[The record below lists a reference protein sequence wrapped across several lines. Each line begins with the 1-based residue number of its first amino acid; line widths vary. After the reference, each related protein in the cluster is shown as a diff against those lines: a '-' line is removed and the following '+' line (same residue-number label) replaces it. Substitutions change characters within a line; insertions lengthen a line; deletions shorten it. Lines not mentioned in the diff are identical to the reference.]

1 MSQEPQKSDAP
12 DYSKTLFLPQTEF
25 PMRAGLPQREPEIL
39 KYWNEIDLYGKLRES
54 AEGRAKFVLHDGPPY
69 ANGNIH
75 IGHALNKILK
85 DVVTKSQQMLGFD
98 SNYVPGWDCHG
109 LPIEWKIEEENY
121 RSKGKPKPD
130 FRDSTAMVAFRK
142 ECRAYATH
150 WLNVQRE
157 EFKRLGIIGDW
168 DHPYATMDYA
178 AEAQI
183 ARELMKFAANG
194 TLYRGSKPVMWSVVE
209 KTALAEAEVEY
220 EDYTSDMVWVKFP
233 VTSPAHGV
241 LAEAAVV
248 IWTTTPWT
256 LPGNRA
262 ISFSPK
268 IAYGLYK
275 VTDAPADNWAKT
287 GDLLI
292 LADALAEEVFKQAR
306 VTAFEKV
313 RDLPGDTL
321 DAVECAHPLK
331 GFGGGYEFTVPL
343 LPGDHVTD
351 DTGTGFVHTAPGH
364 GREDFDVWTANARDL
379 DARGINTAIPY
390 TVDENGAYTDH
401 APGFTGKRVINDKGE
416 KGDANDAVI
425 KALVEAGKLLAR
437 GRLKHQYPHSWR
449 SKKPVIFRN
458 TPQWFIA
465 MDKDIAVDGKTTHGD
480 TLRARALHAISVTQ
494 WVPPSGQNRIN
505 GMIAGR
511 PDWVIS
517 RQRAW
522 GVPIAVFVRDNGD
535 GSAEI
540 LQDEIVNQ
548 RIVEAFMEEGADAW
562 YMDGARERFLGERS
576 AEDWNKVDD
585 ILDVWFDSGSTHAF
599 VLEDRQNFPNLGN
612 IVRKVDGG
620 DDTVMYLEGS
630 DQHRGWFHSS
640 LLESSGTRGRAPYD
654 VVLTHGFTL
663 DENGRKMSKSLG
675 NTVEPQKV
683 MKDSGA
689 DILRLWVCAT
699 DYADDQRIGPEILK
713 NTIETYRK
721 LRNSIRWMLGTLHH
735 FDPSDSV
742 AHADMPE
749 LERLMLHELAKRATI
764 VRNAYA
770 EFDYKTVVATLAAFM
785 NTELSAFYFDI
796 RKDTLYCDPPSSTAR
811 KAALTAIDIICDAI
825 LRWLAPVLS
834 FTCEEAWRM
843 YRPNAEASVHLTLFP
858 EGFDQFRD
866 ERLAAKWET
875 IRNVRRVVTGALE
888 LERAAKNIGSSLEAS
903 PLVYVSD
910 KNVFATLFDVDMAE
924 VCITSN
930 AMVTN
935 DDAPA
940 GAFTLADVPN
950 VAVVV
955 EKAIGTKCARSW
967 KILPTVGEDP
977 EYPDVSPRDAQ
988 ALREW
993 KALAAGEK
1001 PAVAVEEAAKPV
1013 AVVEQPAV
1021 EPEQQAEQAPKH
1033 GPSEEVTA
1041 DETVK
1046 KVVPALVE
1054 APAAP
1059 TAAKAKKAPAA
1070 KKPLA
1075 KKPVEAKTE
1084 AVTAEAKK
1092 TVAKKAKTR
1101 KTTAKK
1107 TTAKKANAK
1116 KAAAKKAA
1124 TKKAKAK
1131 TTKAGK
1137 AKAGKAAKSKPAF
1150 SAKKGAGK
1158 AAKKAGKKIAKK
1170 AAGKPPAAKAK
1181 KKKKKAR

>member
-1 MSQEPQKSDAP
+1 MSENPQKSDVS

-39 KYWNEIDLYGKLRES
+39 KRWNEIGLYGKLRE
-54 AEGRAKFVLHDGPPY
+54 AAAGRAKFVLHDGPPY

-121 RSKGKPKPD
+121 RSRGKQKPD
-130 FRDSTAMVAFRK
+130 FRDSAAMVAFRK
-142 ECRAYATH
+142 ECRAYAGH

-168 DHPYATMDYA
+168 DHPYATMDYF

-183 ARELMKFAANG
+183 AREQMKFAANG

-209 KTALAEAEVEY
+209 KTALAEAEIEY

-233 VTSPAHGV
+233 VAQV
-241 LAEAAVV
+241 ELASGKDLSAAVVQAVSDASIV

-262 ISFSPK
+262 ISFSSK
-268 IAYGLYK
+268 ISYGLYR
-275 VTDAPADNWAKT
+275 VTELPADNWAKA

-292 LADALAEEVFKQAR
+292 LADTLAEAVFKQAR
-306 VTAFEKV
+306 VTGFEKV
-313 RDLPGDTL
+313 G
-321 DAVECAHPLK
+321 AVPATALAAMECTHPLA
-331 GFGGGYEFTVPL
+331 GVSGGYEFRVPL
-343 LPGDHVTD
+343 LEGDHVTD

-364 GREDFDVWTANARDL
+364 GREDFDVWMSNAREL
-379 DARGINTAIPY
+379 ESRGINTVIPY
-390 TVDENGAYTDH
+390 TVDENGAFTDQ

-416 KGDANDAVI
+416 KGNANDAVI
-425 KALVEAGKLLAR
+425 KALVDAGMLLAR

-465 MDKDIAVDGKTTHGD
+465 MDKDIADNGTAKAGD

-494 WVPPSGQNRIN
+494 WLPPSGQNRIN
-505 GMIAGR
+505 GMIDSK
-511 PDWVIS
+511 PDWVLS

-522 GVPIAVFVRDNGD
+522 GVPIAVFVREKGD
-535 GSAEI
+535 GTAEI
-540 LQDEIVNQ
+540 LQDDAVNK
-548 RIVEAFMEEGADAW
+548 RITDAFEREGADAW
-562 YMDGARERFLGERS
+562 YMNGARERFLGS
-576 AEDWNKVDD
+576 YANEDWKKVDD
-585 ILDVWFDSGSTHAF
+585 ICDVWFDSGSTHAF
-599 VLEDRQNFPNLGN
+599 VLEDRQHFPSLGD
-612 IVRKVDGG
+612 IRRKIDGG
-620 DDTVMYLEGS
+620 KDTVMYLEGS
-630 DQHRGWFHSS
+630 DQHRGWFQSS
-640 LLESSGTRGRAPYD
+640 LLESCGTRGRAPFD

-663 DENGRKMSKSLG
+663 DENGRKMSKSIG

-683 MKDSGA
+683 IAQSGA

-721 LRNSIRWMLGTLHH
+721 LRNSVRWMLGTLHH
-735 FDPSDSV
+735 FKPGD
-742 AHADMPE
+742 AIAYGEMPE
-749 LERLMLHELAKRATI
+749 LERLMLHQLAEQAAI
-764 VRNAYA
+764 VRKAYA
-770 EFDYKTVVATLAAFM
+770 EFDYKTVVASLSAFM

-796 RKDTLYCDPPSSTAR
+796 RKDTLYCDPPSSLSR

-825 LRWLAPVLS
+825 LRWFAPVLS
-834 FTCEEAWRM
+834 FTCEEAWRL
-843 YRPNAEASVHLTLFP
+843 YKPDAEPSVHLTLFP
-858 EGFDQFRD
+858 EGLELFRD
-866 ERLAAKWET
+866 DALAAKWEV

-888 LERAAKNIGSSLEAS
+888 VERAAKRIGSSLEAS

-910 KNVFATLFDVDMAE
+910 KKIFETLFDIDLAE

-930 AMVTN
+930 AMASN

-940 GAFTLADVPN
+940 GAFRLNEVPG

-955 EKAIGTKCARSW
+955 EKAVGTKCARSW
-967 KILPTVGEDP
+967 KILPTVGDDA

-993 KALAAGEK
+993 KALG
-1001 PAVAVEEAAKPV
+1001 
-1013 AVVEQPAV
+1013 
-1021 EPEQQAEQAPKH
+1021 
-1033 GPSEEVTA
+1033 VT
-1041 DETVK
+1041 V
-1046 KVVPALVE
+1046 
-1054 APAAP
+1054 
-1059 TAAKAKKAPAA
+1059 
-1070 KKPLA
+1070 
-1075 KKPVEAKTE
+1075 
-1084 AVTAEAKK
+1084 
-1092 TVAKKAKTR
+1092 
-1101 KTTAKK
+1101 
-1107 TTAKKANAK
+1107 
-1116 KAAAKKAA
+1116 
-1124 TKKAKAK
+1124 
-1131 TTKAGK
+1131 
-1137 AKAGKAAKSKPAF
+1137 
-1150 SAKKGAGK
+1150 
-1158 AAKKAGKKIAKK
+1158 
-1170 AAGKPPAAKAK
+1170 
-1181 KKKKKAR
+1181 

>member
-1 MSQEPQKSDAP
+1 MSEKLQKPETS

-39 KYWNEIDLYGKLRES
+39 KVWNEIGLYERLRK
-54 AEGRAKFVLHDGPPY
+54 AAAGRPKFVLHDGPPY

-85 DVVTKSQQMLGFD
+85 DVVTKSRQMLGFD

-121 RSKGKPKPD
+121 RSKGKQKPD

-168 DHPYATMDYA
+168 DHPYATMDYF

-220 EDYTSDMVWVKFP
+220 EDYTSDTVWVKFP
-233 VTSPAHGV
+233 VRLSAGDTSQEVGDLSHASI
-241 LAEAAVV
+241 V

-262 ISFSPK
+262 ISFSSK
-268 IAYGLYK
+268 IPYGLYR
-275 VTDAPADNWAKT
+275 VTDAPIDNWTKV
-287 GDLLI
+287 GDLLV
-292 LADALAEEVFKQAR
+292 LADVLADGVLKQAR
-306 VTAFEKV
+306 ATTWERV
-313 RDLPGDTL
+313 RSVAADDL
-321 DAVECAHPLK
+321 AVMTCAHPLQNLS
-331 GFGGGYEFTVPL
+331 GGYTFKIPL
-343 LPGDHVTD
+343 LEGEHVTD

-364 GREDFDVWTANARDL
+364 GREDFDVWMSNAREL
-379 DARGINTAIPY
+379 ESRGINTTIPY
-390 TVDENGAYTDH
+390 TVDENGALTDQ
-401 APGFTGKRVINDKGE
+401 APGFAGKRVINDKGE
-416 KGDANDAVI
+416 KGDANEAVI
-425 KALVEAGKLLAR
+425 KALIDTGMLLAR

-465 MDKDIAVDGKTTHGD
+465 MDRPMGWAWHTGAAHERRLTAMNLLLSDDISADDGAMRKYSVDRDTAD
-480 TLRARALHAISVTQ
+480 SPLTLRERALHAISVTQ
-494 WVPPSGQNRIN
+494 WVPPAGQNRIT

-522 GVPIAVFVRDNGD
+522 GVPIAVFVREKAD

-540 LQDEIVNQ
+540 LQDDAVNK
-548 RIVEAFMEEGADAW
+548 RIADAFEREGADAW
-562 YMDGARERFLGERS
+562 YMDGARERFLGS
-576 AEDWNKVDD
+576 LANEDWKKIDD
-585 ILDVWFDSGSTHAF
+585 ICDVWFDSGSTHAF
-599 VLEDRQNFPNLGN
+599 VLEDPVHFPGLAG
-612 IVRKVDGG
+612 IKRKVDGG
-620 DDTVMYLEGS
+620 ADTVMYLEGS

-640 LLESSGTRGRAPYD
+640 LLESCGTRGRAPYD

-683 MKDSGA
+683 MAQSGA

-699 DYADDQRIGPEILK
+699 DYADDQRIGPAILK

-735 FDPSDSV
+735 FNRVDAV

-749 LERLMLHELAKRATI
+749 LERLMLHQLAEQAAI
-764 VRNAYA
+764 VRKAYA
-770 EFDYKTVVATLAAFM
+770 EFDYKTVVASLSAFM

-796 RKDTLYCDPPSSTAR
+796 RKDTLYCDPPSSLAR
-811 KAALTAIDIICDAI
+811 KAALTAIDMICDAI
-825 LRWLAPVLS
+825 LRWFAPVLS
-834 FTCEEAWRM
+834 FTCEEAWQL
-843 YRPNAEASVHLTLFP
+843 YRPGAEPSVHLTLFP
-858 EGFDQFRD
+858 EGIETLRD
-866 ERLAAKWET
+866 DALAAKWET
-875 IRNVRRVVTGALE
+875 IRQVRRVVTGALE
-888 LERAAKNIGSSLEAS
+888 VERAAKRIGSSLEAS

-910 KNVFATLFDVDMAE
+910 KAIFNTLFDIDLAE

-930 AMVTN
+930 AMVSN
-935 DDAPA
+935 EDAPA
-940 GAFTLADVPN
+940 DAFRLNDVPG
-950 VAVVV
+950 VGVVV
-955 EKAIGTKCARSW
+955 EKAVGIKCARSW
-967 KILPTVGEDP
+967 KILPTVGEDAD
-977 EYPDVSPRDAQ
+977 YPDVSPRDAL

-993 KALAAGEK
+993 KALG
-1001 PAVAVEEAAKPV
+1001 
-1013 AVVEQPAV
+1013 VVV
-1021 EPEQQAEQAPKH
+1021 
-1033 GPSEEVTA
+1033 
-1041 DETVK
+1041 
-1046 KVVPALVE
+1046 
-1054 APAAP
+1054 
-1059 TAAKAKKAPAA
+1059 
-1070 KKPLA
+1070 
-1075 KKPVEAKTE
+1075 
-1084 AVTAEAKK
+1084 
-1092 TVAKKAKTR
+1092 
-1101 KTTAKK
+1101 
-1107 TTAKKANAK
+1107 
-1116 KAAAKKAA
+1116 
-1124 TKKAKAK
+1124 
-1131 TTKAGK
+1131 
-1137 AKAGKAAKSKPAF
+1137 
-1150 SAKKGAGK
+1150 
-1158 AAKKAGKKIAKK
+1158 
-1170 AAGKPPAAKAK
+1170 
-1181 KKKKKAR
+1181 

>member
-1 MSQEPQKSDAP
+1 MSEKPQKSDAK

-39 KYWNEIDLYGKLRES
+39 KYWNEIDLYDRLRQQ
-54 AEGRAKFVLHDGPPY
+54 AKGRAKFVLHDGPPY

-130 FRDSTAMVAFRK
+130 FRDSAAMVAFRK

-150 WLNVQRE
+150 WINVQRE
-157 EFKRLGIIGDW
+157 EFKRLGVIGDW
-168 DHPYATMDYA
+168 AHPYATMSYP

-183 ARELMKFAANG
+183 ARELMKFVANG

-241 LAEAAVV
+241 LANASVL

-268 IAYGLYK
+268 IAYGLYE

-292 LADALAEEVFKQAR
+292 LADALAESVFKQAR
-306 VTAFEKV
+306 VTAYEKV
-313 RDLPGDTL
+313 RELPADTL
-321 DAVECAHPLK
+321 DAVEVAHPLK
-331 GFGGGYEFTVPL
+331 GFAGGYEFTVPL
-343 LPGDHVTD
+343 LAGDHVTD
-351 DTGTGFVHTAPGH
+351 DTGTGLVHTAPGH
-364 GREDFDVWTANARDL
+364 GREDFDVWTANAREL
-379 DARGINTAIPY
+379 ESRGINPTIPY
-390 TVDENGAYTDH
+390 TVDENGAFTH
-401 APGFTGKRVINDKGE
+401 QAPGFEGRRVINDKGE
-416 KGDANDAVI
+416 KGDANEAVI
-425 KALVEAGKLLAR
+425 KALIERGMLLAR

-465 MDKDIAVDGKTTHGD
+465 MDKDIATDGKAKPGD
-480 TLRARALHAISVTQ
+480 TLRTRALQAISVTQ
-494 WVPPSGQNRIN
+494 WVPPAGQNRIN
-505 GMIAGR
+505 GMIANR

-522 GVPIAVFVRDNGD
+522 GVPIAVFVREKGD

-540 LQDEIVNQ
+540 LQDQAVNQ
-548 RIVEAFMEEGADAW
+548 RIADAFEQEGADAW
-562 YMDGARERFLGERS
+562 YADGARARFLGS
-576 AEDWNKVDD
+576 LANEDWKKVDD

-599 VLEDRQNFPNLGN
+599 VLEDPVHFPGLAG
-612 IVRKVDGG
+612 IKRKIDGG
-620 DDTVMYLEGS
+620 DDSVMYLEGS

-640 LLESSGTRGRAPYD
+640 LLESCGTRGRAPYD

-683 MKDSGA
+683 IKDSGA

-699 DYADDQRIGPEILK
+699 DYSDDQRIGPEILK

-721 LRNSIRWMLGTLHH
+721 LRNTVRWMLGTLHH
-735 FDPSDSV
+735 FTPGEKV
-742 AHADMPE
+742 AYGEMPE
-749 LERLMLHELAKRATI
+749 LERLMLHELAGQAAIIRK
-764 VRNAYA
+764 AYA
-770 EFDYKTVVATLAAFM
+770 EFDYKTVVASLAAFM

-796 RKDTLYCDPPSSTAR
+796 RKDTLYCDPPSSIAR
-811 KAALTAIDIICDAI
+811 KAALTTIDMICDAV
-825 LRWLAPVLS
+825 LKWLAPVLS
-834 FTCEEAWRM
+834 FTADEAWRM
-843 YRPNAEASVHLTLFP
+843 YRPDAEPSVHLALFP
-858 EGFDQFRD
+858 EGLEKFRD
-866 ERLAAKWET
+866 ERLATKWET
-875 IRNVRRVVTGALE
+875 VRDIRRVVTGALE
-888 LERAAKNIGSSLEAS
+888 IERAAKNIGSSLEAS

-910 KNVFATLFDVDMAE
+910 REMLDTLFNVDLAE

-935 DDAPA
+935 QDAPED
-940 GAFTLADVPN
+940 AFRLNDVPG

-955 EKAIGTKCARSW
+955 EKAVGRKCARSW

-993 KALAAGEK
+993 KALG
-1001 PAVAVEEAAKPV
+1001 VAV
-1013 AVVEQPAV
+1013 
-1021 EPEQQAEQAPKH
+1021 
-1033 GPSEEVTA
+1033 
-1041 DETVK
+1041 
-1046 KVVPALVE
+1046 
-1054 APAAP
+1054 
-1059 TAAKAKKAPAA
+1059 
-1070 KKPLA
+1070 
-1075 KKPVEAKTE
+1075 
-1084 AVTAEAKK
+1084 
-1092 TVAKKAKTR
+1092 
-1101 KTTAKK
+1101 
-1107 TTAKKANAK
+1107 
-1116 KAAAKKAA
+1116 
-1124 TKKAKAK
+1124 
-1131 TTKAGK
+1131 
-1137 AKAGKAAKSKPAF
+1137 
-1150 SAKKGAGK
+1150 
-1158 AAKKAGKKIAKK
+1158 
-1170 AAGKPPAAKAK
+1170 
-1181 KKKKKAR
+1181 

>member
-1 MSQEPQKSDAP
+1 MSEKPQKSDGP
-12 DYSKTLFLPQTEF
+12 DYSKTLYLPQTEF

-39 KYWNEIDLYGKLRES
+39 ARWNEIGLYNKLRQS

-121 RSKGKPKPD
+121 RSKGKTKPN
-130 FRDSTAMVAFRK
+130 FKDSAAMVAFRR
-142 ECRAYATH
+142 ECRAYAEK

-168 DHPYATMDYA
+168 DHPYATMSYP

-220 EDYTSDMVWVKFP
+220 EDYQSDTVWVKFP
-233 VTSPAHGV
+233 VTSPVHGA
-241 LAEAAVV
+241 LASARVV

-262 ISFSPK
+262 ISFSSK
-268 IAYGLYK
+268 IAYGLYQ

-287 GDLLI
+287 GDVLI
-292 LADALAEEVFKQAR
+292 LADKLAADVFKQAR
-306 VTAFEKV
+306 VTAYEKV
-313 RDLPGDTL
+313 RDLPAETL
-321 DAVECAHPLK
+321 DAIECAHPLK
-331 GFGGGYEFTVPL
+331 GLSGGYEFTVPL
-343 LPGDHVTD
+343 LEGDHVTD

-364 GREDFDVWTANARDL
+364 GREDFDIWTANAREL
-379 DARGINTAIPY
+379 EARGINATIPY
-390 TVDENGAYTDH
+390 TVDENGALTTQ
-401 APGFTGKRVINDKGE
+401 APGFEGKRVIDDKGN
-416 KGDANDAVI
+416 KGDANEAVI
-425 KALVEAGKLLAR
+425 KALIERGMLLAR

-465 MDKDIAVDGKTTHGD
+465 MDKPILSPPPCGEGSGVGVTTTAASAAYPPPQPSPARGEGAHLHALPGD
-480 TLRARALHAISVTQ
+480 TLRARALQAISVTQ
-494 WVPPSGQNRIN
+494 WVPPAGQNRIT

-522 GVPIAVFVRDNGD
+522 GVPIAVFVREKGD

-548 RIVEAFMEEGADAW
+548 RIVEAFMQEGADAW
-562 YMDGARERFLGERS
+562 YLEGARERFLGPDL
-576 AEDWNKVDD
+576 AAQDWRKVDD

-599 VLEDRQNFPNLGN
+599 VLEDRQNFPGLGH
-612 IVRKVDGG
+612 IVRKIDGG
-620 DDTVMYLEGS
+620 QDTVMYLEGS

-654 VVLTHGFTL
+654 IVLTHGFTL

-683 MKDSGA
+683 IKDSGA

-699 DYADDQRIGPEILK
+699 DYADDQRVGPEILK
-713 NTIETYRK
+713 NTVETYRK
-721 LRNSIRWMLGTLHH
+721 LRNTIRWMLGSLAH
-735 FDPSDSV
+735 FRDEDRV
-742 AHADMPE
+742 KADDMPE
-749 LERLMLHELAKRATI
+749 LERLMLHRLSEVDET
-764 VRNAYA
+764 VRSAYA
-770 EFDYKTVVATLAAFM
+770 AFDYKTVVATLAAFM

-811 KAALTAIDIICDAI
+811 KAALTVIDYLFRSIVT
-825 LRWLAPVLS
+825 WLAPVLS
-834 FTCEEAWRM
+834 FTAEEAWTSR
-843 YRPNAEASVHLTLFP
+843 YRDAVTSVHLELFQKTLA
-858 EGFDQFRD
+858 GWRNDA
-866 ERLAAKWET
+866 LATKWET
-875 IRNVRRVVTGALE
+875 IRGVRSVVTGALE
-888 LERAAKNIGSSLEAS
+888 VERAAKRIGSSLEAS
-903 PLVYVSD
+903 PIVYLTD
-910 KNVFATLFDVDMAE
+910 RATLGTLFDVDLAE

-930 AMVTN
+930 YEVREGEAPP
-935 DDAPA
+935 DAFRLPN
-940 GAFTLADVPN
+940 VPG

-955 EKAIGTKCARSW
+955 EKAAGTKCARSW
-967 KILPTVGEDP
+967 KILPTVGEDK

-993 KALAAGEK
+993 KALG
-1001 PAVAVEEAAKPV
+1001 
-1013 AVVEQPAV
+1013 
-1021 EPEQQAEQAPKH
+1021 
-1033 GPSEEVTA
+1033 VT
-1041 DETVK
+1041 V
-1046 KVVPALVE
+1046 
-1054 APAAP
+1054 
-1059 TAAKAKKAPAA
+1059 
-1070 KKPLA
+1070 
-1075 KKPVEAKTE
+1075 
-1084 AVTAEAKK
+1084 
-1092 TVAKKAKTR
+1092 
-1101 KTTAKK
+1101 
-1107 TTAKKANAK
+1107 
-1116 KAAAKKAA
+1116 
-1124 TKKAKAK
+1124 
-1131 TTKAGK
+1131 
-1137 AKAGKAAKSKPAF
+1137 
-1150 SAKKGAGK
+1150 
-1158 AAKKAGKKIAKK
+1158 
-1170 AAGKPPAAKAK
+1170 
-1181 KKKKKAR
+1181 